1 MTRISK
7 FRTVLASATVAAVA
21 IGVAGLAPAAAQPVP
36 EDLTTMPPVPTSY
49 QPGKT
54 PWGDPDLRGTWP
66 IDNIASLFLQRSPQ
80 HGDRFWLTEEEYQ
93 QRLAQAAGSDE
104 RYAAEDQAG
113 RIGMGHWVESDA
125 SGRRTSL
132 LVDPADG
139 RLPAFTDYGKNMMAI
154 GRSSWVAGQ
163 TYDWTTDFDNWDRC
177 ITRAFPASM
186 LPFRYNNGIRVYQAP
201 GFVVIDLEMIHDSR
215 VIPIVKKGE
224 VKHNDGRVK
233 EWMGDSVGYWDGNTL
248 VIETDNIMPGG
259 SPLNMATMG
268 APPNNV
274 IPTSDEAKAIERL
287 TMQGPDHIIYELTYS
302 DPKVWTK
309 PWTARLDWTR
319 NEEYEFFEYACHEGN
334 VQVRNYITSSR
345 SLRGTEAAMKE
356 GEESAAN

>member
-1 MTRISK
+1 MTRFSK
-7 FRTVLASATVAAVA
+7 LRLAAASAALAAAA
-21 IGVAGLAPAAAQPVP
+21 IGAASLAPAIAQPVP
-36 EDLTTMPPVPTSY
+36 DDLTVMPPVPTDFD
-49 QPGKT
+49 PPRT

-80 HGDRFWLTEEEYQ
+80 YGARFWLTDEEYA
-93 QRLAQAAGSDE
+93 QRQAQANRSDE
-104 RYAAEDQAG
+104 AYAAEDEQG
-113 RIGMGHWVESDA
+113 KIGMGHWVESDA

-132 LVDPADG
+132 LVEPANG
-139 RLPAFTDYGKNMMAI
+139 RLPEFTDYGKNMMAI

-186 LPFRYNNGIRVYQAP
+186 LPFRYNNGIRVFQAP

-215 VIPIVKKGE
+215 LIPIVEKGK
-224 VKHNDGRVK
+224 VRHNDGRVK

-248 VIETDNIMPGG
+248 VIETRNIATGG

-268 APPNNV
+268 APPANV
-274 IPTSDEAKAIERL
+274 IPTSEEARVVERL
-287 TMQGPDHIIYELTYS
+287 TMQGPDHVIYELTYS
-302 DPKVWTK
+302 DPKVWTA

-319 NEEYEFFEYACHEGN
+319 NEDYEFFEYACHEGN

-345 SLRGTEAAMKE
+345 VLRGTAAAMTE
-356 GEESAAN
+356 DEESAAN